1 MPINRSSWYRVT
13 SKNSLPSLPCPYC
26 STGKLKQ
33 LGQPD
38 VVEPKFSADYRTNN
52 PEDWEVDNLVERWS
66 ARLRCD
72 EPNCGEIVHM
82 VGDTDTVETDVQDED
97 GQMYWGARE
106 DVLRIRAVF
115 PAPPLFR
122 ISDSVPRRVKRQLEL
137 AFRLYWID
145 TSACIAR
152 LRTAV
157 EALLDEQKVPKE
169 RMLTKGPNAGKM
181 HRMNL
186 EQRIDSFTAGALHNA
201 QLQGLRNIGNLG
213 THGTDDV
220 EEEDLFNAIDVLEF
234 ALTGIY
240 DTKTIN
246 AKAAQLRSKK
256 AAD

>member
-1 MPINRSSWYRVT
+1 MPINRSSWYRMT
-13 SKNSLPSLPCPYC
+13 SKNLQLSLPCPYC
-26 STGKLKQ
+26 PTGKLKQ
-33 LGQPD
+33 LGPPD
-38 VVEPKFSADYRTNN
+38 IVEAGFSVDYRTNN
-52 PEDWEVDNLVERWS
+52 PEDWEVENLVERWS

-72 EPNCGEIVHM
+72 EANCGEIVNM
-82 VGDTDTVETDVQDED
+82 IGDTDTVETDVQDQD

-122 ISDSVPRRVKRQLEL
+122 ISGNVPRRVKRQLEL

-157 EALLDEQKVPKE
+157 EALLDEQKVSKE
-169 RMLTKGPNAGKM
+169 RMLTKDANAGKM

-186 EQRIDSFTAGALHNA
+186 AERINSFTAGALHHA

-220 EEEDLFNAIDVLEF
+220 EEEDLFDAIDVLEF

-256 AAD
+256 PGS